1 MVMHART
8 RRQFLAE
15 VGRGM
20 VVAGVGASVASDLG
34 LCSAFAGEE
43 AERIALGRWRP
54 LVDLLQ
60 QTPLEKLQVMLV
72 SKLQSGEAT
81 AEELIAAGALAN
93 AESFGGQDYV
103 GFHTAMAMR
112 PALEMSR
119 QMPQGREALPVLKV
133 LYQNT
138 EQLQRSGGA
147 KKRTLKPTEAASTAQ
162 ASGEAL
168 RDAGRKPDM
177 REAEQIF
184 AALASQPYEQAYN
197 DLHDLVQDDADVHRF
212 VLAHRAYR
220 LIDVVGPEFAHT
232 MLRQCVRYCVDSEQ
246 GRLSRNRP
254 EPEVRSLLPKLMD
267 QYGLAAKRLGS
278 READDAWMLTM
289 SETLYRSKPD
299 QAAEAVAEALAGG
312 ISPEAIGEAISLAAN
327 ALVLRQPDDGER
339 IHGASTGVHASDAMN
354 AWRNMTRVVDDRHT
368 AAGLILAA
376 WYTVRNTFPTDP
388 LPAEADRELVKTTD
402 AAGLLAKAEEAIQGN
417 DQSLAAA
424 AIAIYGEE
432 GHPVRPVF
440 DLMLR
445 YTVSEDGRLHGEKY
459 YQTVTEEFATT
470 RPALRWR
477 HVVGLARVT
486 ASAYGLSRDDKPGF
500 RAPGYEEACQLL
512 NV

>member
-1 MVMHART
+1 MQSRT
-8 RRQFLAE
+8 RRQFLGE

-20 VVAGVGASVASDLG
+20 VIAGVGASVASDLG
-34 LCSAFAGEE
+34 LCSAFGEE
-43 AERIALGRWRP
+43 GAGRIALGQWRP

-60 QTPLEKLQVMLV
+60 QTPLDKLQTVLV
-72 SKLQSGEAT
+72 AKLQSGEANVGQ
-81 AEELIAAGALAN
+81 LVAAGALAN
-93 AESFGGQDYV
+93 AETFGGEDYV

-112 PALEMSR
+112 PALEMSS
-119 QMPQGREALPVLKV
+119 QMPKGREALPVLKV

-138 EQLQRSGGA
+138 HQIQNSGGA

-162 ASGEAL
+162 ASGQAL
-168 RDAGRKPDM
+168 RDAGRKPDV
-177 REAEQIF
+177 REAERIF

-197 DLHDLVQDDADVHRF
+197 DLHDMVQDDTDVHRF

-220 LIDVVGPEFAHT
+220 LIDVVGPDFAHT
-232 MLRQCVRYCVDSEQ
+232 MLRQCVRYCCDSEQ
-246 GRLSRNRP
+246 ERLSRNRP

-267 QYGLAAKRLGS
+267 QYGLVAKKLGS
-278 READDAWMLTM
+278 READDAWMLRM
-289 SETLYRSKPD
+289 SETIYRSNSK
-299 QAAEAVAEALAGG
+299 QAAEAVAEALAEGMA
-312 ISPEAIGEAISLAAN
+312 PEAVGEAISLAAN
-327 ALVLRQPDDGER
+327 ALVLRQPDDGKR

-354 AWRNMTRVVDDRHT
+354 AWRNMARVVDDRHA

-376 WYTVRNTFPTDP
+376 YYTVRNTFPTDP
-388 LPAEADRELVKTTD
+388 LPAEADRELVKATD
-402 AAGLLAKAEEAIQGN
+402 PQKLLAEAEEAIRDN
-417 DQSLAAA
+417 DQSRAAA

-486 ASAYGLSRDDKPGF
+486 ASAYGFSRDDKPGF
-500 RAPGYEEACQLL
+500 RAPGYEEACRLL